1 MFDLYLDE
9 KDCELQLQMLILG
22 NLALDMLMNAKEEIR
37 LFLVG
42 DNHCLTSVCFSLI
55 QFWDAAIVGK
65 TKTFLILA

>member
-9 KDCELQLQMLILG
+9 KDCELQLLMLILG

-42 DNHCLTSVCFSLI
+42 DNEKHTDVR
-55 QFWDAAIVGK
+55 Q
-65 TKTFLILA
+65 